1 MSAMQELKL
10 MTDREITQLPR
21 SFFRRNCRR
30 YIPKPSVLE
39 ERMQRIFDIGNQMKL
54 KDGRP
59 LFKQEE
65 ILF

>member
-1 MSAMQELKL
+1 

-54 KDGRP
+54 KVRQMRKAFAYK
-59 LFKQEE
+59 LKAN
-65 ILF
+65 LTLS